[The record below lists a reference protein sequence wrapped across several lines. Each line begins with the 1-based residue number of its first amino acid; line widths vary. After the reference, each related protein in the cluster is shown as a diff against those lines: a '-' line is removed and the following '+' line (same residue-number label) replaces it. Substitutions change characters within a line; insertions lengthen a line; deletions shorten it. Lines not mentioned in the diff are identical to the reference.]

1 MKIICII
8 AIILLLQTNILA
20 QNKARII
27 SLKNNSKQI
36 LVQTW
41 TTQSDII
48 FQINNFQWI
57 QGRIIQIKDTF
68 FTIRYFKVEYTT
80 YKGID
85 TIWYDYADYA
95 FNEIIAFP
103 LKKNTLN
110 IFNSGI
116 LAKSIGI
123 MYSTV
128 NSINALSRGKFTN
141 QDWQALGI
149 GASFY
154 LIGKIQSILKEKKY
168 SIGKKYSIIVY

>member
-1 MKIICII
+1 MKICCTII
-8 AIILLLQTNILA
+8 IILLLQSKLFS

-41 TTQSDII
+41 TTQTDII
-48 FQINNFQWI
+48 FQLNNFQWI
-57 QGRIIQIKDTF
+57 QGRIIQISDTF
-68 FTIRYFKVEYTT
+68 FTIRNFKVEYTT

-85 TIWYDYADYA
+85 TIWYDYAEYA

-103 LKKNTLN
+103 LKKNKLN
-110 IFNSGI
+110 IINSGI

-128 NSINALSRGKFTN
+128 NSINALTRGKFTN

-149 GASFY
+149 GAGFF
-154 LIGKIQSILKEKKY
+154 LIGKIQSLFVERKY